1 MTVEAGGRIDP
12 QTREIA
18 YSCGVATSQEA
29 LCWGNDAAGRLG
41 NGTENDTN
49 TPVAVVG
56 GLRFVAVS
64 PWFRHTCGL
73 TRDGAAYCWGDNSTG
88 ALGNGTM
95 VSSSAPTQ
103 VAPLPLTP

>member
-1 MTVEAGGRIDP
+1 V
-12 QTREIA
+12 
-18 YSCGVATSQEA
+18 S
-29 LCWGNDAAGRLG
+29 GRLG
-41 NGTENDTN
+41 DGTAGDTS
-49 TPVAVVG
+49 TPVPVVG

-73 TRDGAAYCWGDNSTG
+73 TPDGAAYCWGDNSTG
-88 ALGNGTM
+88 ALGNGTT